1 MIGFRP
7 NDTDTTE
14 YGIKSEEPAADPIK
28 REVPPD
34 KPGKEIIP
42 PEPSSVPSPQ
52 PDTIRSSPA
61 PEITPLPAE
70 TPISEPSPEISP
82 IQPVEI
88 S

>member
-7 NDTDTTE
+7 NEADMTE
-14 YGIKSEEPAADPIK
+14 CGFKSEALAAEPMK
-28 REVPPD
+28 EVPPD
-34 KPGKEIIP
+34 TPGKEILP
-42 PEPSSVPSPQ
+42 PAPSSVPSPQ

-61 PEITPLPAE
+61 PEITPVPAE

-82 IQPVEI
+82 IQPVEF